1 MMLLTSDFCL
11 GLNGI
16 MGDDEISP
24 EQKQSNNITYYL
36 KVKFLNC
43 QLLNIKTL
51 SVVLELMRKIKA
63 KANVKLFLVISL
75 CQSTGKSL
83 T

>member
-1 MMLLTSDFCL
+1 
-11 GLNGI
+11 

-51 SVVLELMRKIKA
+51 SALLELMGKIKT
-63 KANVKLFLVISL
+63 KANVKLFFSNFAVS
-75 CQSTGKSL
+75 KHR
-83 T
+83 